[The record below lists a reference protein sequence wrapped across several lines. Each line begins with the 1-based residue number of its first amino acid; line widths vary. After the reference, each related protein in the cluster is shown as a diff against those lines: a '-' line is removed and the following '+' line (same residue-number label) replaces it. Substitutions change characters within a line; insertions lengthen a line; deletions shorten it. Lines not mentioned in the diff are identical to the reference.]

1 MQIKNN
7 PAVLIHCFFADHLPW
22 LLNWR
27 NTNIKLFMVK
37 DEFTQNNLKLHV
49 VKEALPSG
57 SDGKASAMPRLGFD
71 PWVGKIPRRR
81 KWQPAPVF
89 LPRKSHGP
97 RSLVSYRPWG
107 RKELDTTER
116 LHFTSQERKAN
127 SLTAKMTA
135 LASWRHKTLSLKPP
149 CPRQNTT
156 K

>member
-116 LHFTSQERKAN
+116 LHFHFHFTPTLEAD
-127 SLTAKMTA
+127 SLP
-135 LASWRHKTLSLKPP
+135 SESPGKPP
-149 CPRQNTT
+149 PANLVGQ